1 LTPTG
6 NCRDA
11 GSAPAATAASVNRGS
26 RPEPG
31 RNGFVQA
38 TERDRYEVF
47 EVNEMGDPSENTR
60 RFDPKDENFTEV
72 SLILQEV
79 CAALKEKGYDPLDQI
94 VGYLLSGDPAYITS
108 FRNARVLIKRLERDQ
123 ILEELVRSYLEK
135 QGIG

>member
-1 LTPTG
+1 
-6 NCRDA
+6 
-11 GSAPAATAASVNRGS
+11 
-26 RPEPG
+26 
-31 RNGFVQA
+31 
-38 TERDRYEVF
+38 
-47 EVNEMGDPSENTR
+47 MGDPSENTR